1 MSTLVLRR
9 RDPFA
14 DIDALFRTVLTP
26 VTRSVGFSPASEVSH
41 DGEDAVVRIEL
52 PGLDA
57 ERDITVEVDRG
68 HLVVRGERRDERA
81 DEKNGR
87 TLREVRYGAFRRSF
101 ALPEHVTGD
110 DVTASYD
117 AGCPAH
123 SPVPLLAG
131 SRCMARRPCR
141 PRMPQ
146 LSRTSR
152 PPEHCPASLPAA
164 SRRLSR
170 APGQWAP

>member
-117 AGCPAH
+117 AG
-123 SPVPLLAG
+123 V
-131 SRCMARRPCR
+131 
-141 PRMPQ
+141 
-146 LSRTSR
+146 LSVRV
-152 PPEHCPASLPAA
+152 
-164 SRRLSR
+164 SR
-170 APGQWAP
+170 AFAGTTPRRIPVHGATSVPAEDAAAVEDEQAA